1 MTATVL
7 ELTILLLTV
16 ITVILAVCKWQI
28 VRDRSLILSVIRNAL
43 SAGTSRWIGIL
54 AGVVYLAVFMILG
67 GQGGRIH
74 VLFGRVI
81 WNTTPTEVLTG
92 ILLAALVMLSMALFV
107 YGLGMM
113 GAKQSG
119 RKGGIGFAGSM
130 LAVIAAFCP

>member
-1 MTATVL
+1 MATTVL
-7 ELTILLLTV
+7 ELTILLLAV
-16 ITVILAVCKWQI
+16 IAVILAVSKWQI
-28 VRDRSLILSVIRNAL
+28 VRDRSLILSVIR
-43 SAGTSRWIGIL
+43 SAFSARASRWIGIL
-54 AGVVYLAVFMILG
+54 AGIVYLAVFMILG

-74 VLFGRVI
+74 ILFGRVI
-81 WNTTPTEVLTG
+81 WNTTPTEVLVG

-119 RKGGIGFAGSM
+119 KKGGIGFAGSM